1 MEINEYLIKLF
12 QIIKDMESVSLFRER
27 AKLSKTEFALL
38 REVIIEGENGKRI
51 ISSEL
56 ARRLGITRSAVSQ
69 LVTKMEKDGVVKRVA
84 SPTDRKIAY
93 IELSD
98 ESRAVFE
105 AQCAEANDIM
115 DRVVRRMGEERIREL
130 IATYDDFFAALTQV
144 QEEVKKE
151 DAQER

>member
-1 MEINEYLIKLF
+1 MNFLE
-12 QIIKDMESVSLFRER
+12 ER
-27 AKLSKTEFALL
+27 I
-38 REVIIEGENGKRI
+38 V
-51 ISSEL
+51 
-56 ARRLGITRSAVSQ
+56 
-69 LVTKMEKDGVVKRVA
+69 KDGVVKRVA